1 MRFLA
6 AMLVVAAVGCKS
18 PEEPGAM
25 VTVPPATAST
35 AAASASASASA
46 EPVASAPAADARA
59 PRAIRAGKV
68 RAPIA
73 NAAAALKTF
82 TLAWDEEIL
91 PNTIA
96 ASRTNDVHAGVR
108 AQAKLGACR
117 DGYARVKSTLGAGEV
132 DLVLFS
138 AIAALDRPGDCWEV
152 TIPTGH
158 WNEIL
163 GYLDPKT
170 GALILAWLVPEG

>member
-6 AMLVVAAVGCKS
+6 AVLVVAAVGCKS

-35 AAASASASASA
+35 AAASASAS
-46 EPVASAPAADARA
+46 AADARA